1 MEKDMRN
8 LPLIPLRGITIFP
21 YMVMHF
27 DVGREKSILALEDA
41 MLNNQEIFLVAQKDA
56 KIEEPNKDDIY
67 TIGTICTVKQI
78 LKLPGDTVRVLVEG
92 TNRAELLN
100 YIQEEPFLRAEV
112 KLLEEIECTDDNKCE
127 ALMRSVKK
135 AFDEYIKL
143 SGNMT
148 SELLVSIDDLE
159 SAGRLA
165 DVISSFLMLKGETKQ
180 ELIEAYDAKARL
192 EKLLVIL
199 NNEIDILKIER
210 KIGVKVKSKMD
221 KVQKEYYLR
230 EQLKA
235 IQEELGEE
243 DEDKKEITRYK
254 NKINKAKLPKTIK
267 DKALYELDRLKNTG
281 SYSAEGG
288 VIKSYL
294 DWILDLPWNHDTA
307 DNLDIK
313 RAREV
318 LEKEHYGLEDVKDRI
333 IEYLAVRKMSKSLK
347 GPIICLVGP
356 PGVGKT
362 SIARSIANALNR
374 NFVRMSLGG
383 VRDEAEIRG
392 HRKTYVGAIP
402 GRIIYGMKQAK
413 SKNPLFLLDEID
425 KMSNDF
431 RGDPADALLEVLDA
445 EQNSTFRDH
454 YLELDFDLS
463 QVLFITTANS
473 LDTIPRPLLDRMEI
487 IEVSGYTYE
496 EKFHIAKDH
505 LILKQLKEHNIEE
518 GIITIADNAIYNVI
532 ESYTRESG
540 VRSLER
546 KFATVLRKTIA
557 EMIEKDKQSV
567 TVTTTHIK
575 KYLGPAQFTY
585 DKADKEDKIGVVM
598 GMAWTGYG
606 GDTLPVEVTVMNGT
620 GKLELTGQLGDV
632 MKESARAGYSYVR
645 ANAGK
650 YGISPDFYK
659 EKDIHIHAPEGAVP
673 KDGPS
678 AGVTMIT
685 AMVSALSSKQVKH
698 NVAMTG
704 EITLTGRVLPIG
716 GLKEKSLAAFRAGI
730 DTVIIPKDNEKDML
744 KIPKSIK
751 SKLKFIL
758 ADKIDD
764 VLENALVSEEY
775 NGN

>member
-1 MEKDMRN
+1 MEKDYKI

-41 MLNNQEIFLVAQKDA
+41 MLNNQEIFLVSQKDA
-56 KIEEPNKDDIY
+56 KIEEPKEEDIFS
-67 TIGTICTVKQI
+67 IGTVCTIKQI
-78 LKLPGDTVRVLVEG
+78 LKLPGNTVRVLVEG
-92 TNRAELLN
+92 TNRARINKYVE
-100 YIQEEPFLRAEV
+100 EEPFFKGEIEI
-112 KLLEEIECTDDNKCE
+112 LEEIDCINDTKCE
-127 ALMRSVKK
+127 ALVRSVRK
-135 AFDEYIKL
+135 AFDEYIKM
-143 SGNMT
+143 SGNMPT
-148 SELLVSIDDLE
+148 ELLISIEDLE
-159 SAGRLA
+159 SPGRLA
-165 DVISSFLMLKGETKQ
+165 DIISSYLMLKGEMKQ
-180 ELIEAYDAKARL
+180 ELLEAHDASERL

-199 NNEIDILKIER
+199 NNEIDILKIEK
-210 KIGVKVKSKMD
+210 KIGVKVKNKID

-235 IQEELGEE
+235 IQEELGED
-243 DEDKKEITRYK
+243 DEDRKEINRYK
-254 NKINKAKLPKTIK
+254 TRINKAKLPKPVK
-267 DKALYELDRLKNTG
+267 EKALYELDRLKNSG

-288 VIKSYL
+288 VIRTYL
-294 DWILDLPWNHDTA
+294 DWILDLPWNNETD

-313 RAREV
+313 RAREI

-333 IEYLAVRKMSKSLK
+333 IEYLAVRKMSNSLK
-347 GPIICLVGP
+347 GPILCLVGP

-402 GRIIYGMKQAK
+402 GRIVYGMKQAK

-463 QVLFITTANS
+463 KVLFITTANS

-496 EKFHIAKDH
+496 EKFHIAKEH
-505 LILKQLKEHNIEE
+505 LIPKQLKEHSIEDENI
-518 GIITIADNAIYNVI
+518 TFADSAVYNVI
-532 ESYTRESG
+532 ENYTRESG

-546 KFATVLRKTIA
+546 KFATLIRKTIA
-557 EMIEKDKQSV
+557 EMIEKDKSNV
-567 TVTTTHIK
+567 NITSNHVR
-575 KYLGPAQFTY
+575 KYLGPAVYTY
-585 DKADKEDKIGVVM
+585 DKADKEDKVGVVM

-606 GDTLPVEVTVMNGT
+606 GDTLPVEVTVMSGN

-645 ANAGK
+645 ANAEK
-650 YGISPDFYK
+650 YGIAPDFYK

-685 AMVSALSSKQVKH
+685 AMVSALSCRKVKH

-751 SKLKFIL
+751 SKMKFIL

-764 VLENALVSEEY
+764 VLENALVGEK
-775 NGN
+775 

>member
-1 MEKDMRN
+1 MENNIKI

-21 YMVMHF
+21 YMVLHF
-27 DVGREKSILALEDA
+27 DVGREKSILALEEA
-41 MLNNQEIFLVAQKDA
+41 MLNDQEIFLVSQRDA
-56 KIEEPNKDDIY
+56 KVEEPIEEDIF
-67 TIGTICTVKQI
+67 TIGSICNIKQI

-92 TNRAELLN
+92 VSRAKISKYIQLEPFFKAEIELLED
-100 YIQEEPFLRAEV
+100 EEVAEG
-112 KLLEEIECTDDNKCE
+112 KECE
-127 ALMRSVKK
+127 ALVRSMRKS
-135 AFDEYIKL
+135 FDEYIKL
-143 SGNMT
+143 SGNIPA
-148 SELLVSIDDLE
+148 EILVSIEDVE
-159 SAGRLA
+159 NPGRLA
-165 DVISSFLMLKGETKQ
+165 DVISSYLMLKGDKKQ
-180 ELIEAYDAKARL
+180 ELLEAYDVSERL
-192 EKLLVIL
+192 EKLIVMI
-199 NNEIDILKIER
+199 NNEVDILKIER
-210 KIGVKVKSKMD
+210 KIGVKVKNKVD
-221 KVQKEYYLR
+221 KSQKEYYLR

-235 IQEELGEE
+235 IQEELGED
-243 DEDKKEITRYK
+243 DEDKKEIARYK
-254 NKINKAKLPKTIK
+254 SRITKAKLPKVVK
-267 DKALYELDRLKNTG
+267 EKALYELDRLKNSG

-288 VIKSYL
+288 VIRSYL
-294 DWILDLPWNHDTA
+294 DWILDLPWNNETK
-307 DNLDIK
+307 DNLDVK
-313 RAREV
+313 KAREV

-333 IEYLAVRKMSKSLK
+333 IEYLAVRKMSNSLK

-362 SIARSIANALNR
+362 SIARSIAKALNR

-463 QVLFITTANS
+463 KALFVTTANS
-473 LDTIPRPLLDRMEI
+473 LETIPRPLLDRMEI

-496 EKFHIAKDH
+496 EKFHIAKNH
-505 LILKQLKEHNIEE
+505 LIPKQLREHNIEKD
-518 GIITIADNAIYNVI
+518 IITFADNSIYNVI
-532 ESYTRESG
+532 ENYTRESG

-546 KFATVLRKTIA
+546 KLATLLRKAIA
-557 EMIEKDKQSV
+557 EMVEKDKKNINITSNHV
-567 TVTTTHIK
+567 K
-575 KYLGPAQFTY
+575 KYLGPAIYTFE
-585 DKADKEDKIGVVM
+585 KADKEDKIGVVT

-606 GDTLPVEVTVMNGT
+606 GDTLPVEVTVMPGN

-645 ANAGK
+645 ANSEK
-650 YGISPDFYK
+650 YGINPEFHKD
-659 EKDIHIHAPEGAVP
+659 KDIHIHVPEGAVP

-685 AMVSALSSKQVKH
+685 ALVSALSNRKVKH

-716 GLKEKSLAAFRAGI
+716 GLKEKTLAAYRAGI
-730 DTVIIPKDNEKDML
+730 DTIIIPKENEKDML
-744 KIPKSIK
+744 KIPKAIK
-751 SKLKFIL
+751 SKLIFIL
-758 ADKIDD
+758 ADKIDI
-764 VLENALVSEEY
+764 VLENALL
-775 NGN
+775 